1 MYRVRAS
8 VLLGVSDPWTAFCLD
23 NAVAHFGTSLEAEMD
38 AVEGKTSAEINKK
51 RQRIMEKWLDLP
63 RRFKSPMATKQTDVV
78 HDITV
83 KGGID

>member
-1 MYRVRAS
+1 M
-8 VLLGVSDPWTAFCLD
+8 
-23 NAVAHFGTSLEAEMD
+23 HFGSSLEAALD

-63 RRFKSPMATKQTDVV
+63 RRFKSPMAASKQSDVV

-83 KGGID
+83 HGGID